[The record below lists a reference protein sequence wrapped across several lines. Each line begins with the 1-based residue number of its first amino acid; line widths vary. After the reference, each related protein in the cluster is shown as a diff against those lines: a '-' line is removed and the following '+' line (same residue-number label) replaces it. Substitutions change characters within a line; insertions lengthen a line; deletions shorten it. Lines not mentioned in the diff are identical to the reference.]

1 MMCWKH
7 GVVGLAF
14 TLAVVAGCK
23 QQCFLNECD
32 YEHYRQVGLTPR
44 LECDPKASI
53 EPATLAPPP
62 PSTVLDPDR
71 KIRYLSLAE
80 AIAIA
85 LEQGR
90 VGDQDPLE
98 TTLTSLI
105 NIGIPA
111 SSDTIRVLSLDPAIS
126 YEDIEA
132 SLARF
137 DAQWTTSLT
146 WTTTD
151 EPLNGLNQF
160 NTGTTAAL
168 NTSLL
173 KPLPTGGV
181 AGITFSTQ
189 YQFLT
194 HPPTGF
200 TLLNPAY
207 TPRLQFQFEQPILQ
221 GYGIEINQLR
231 ASHPGSV
238 LTPFPN
244 ASRVPG
250 ILITRLR
257 FDEQR
262 AEFQRRVNFML
273 RNVEISY
280 WNLYN
285 SYWTLYSREQA
296 MRQAYEAWKINKAR
310 YEAGR
315 IPVQDFAQTRAQ
327 YEMFRAQRLQQLGSG
342 TVNDGVLIRERV
354 LRALLGMPVEDGTRL
369 VPVDAPTLTPYQPD
383 WATAV
388 NDAMAQRPELFIARQ
403 DLKFQQLNLINAKNL
418 LLPDLRFTSTYALN
432 GIGSSLDGT
441 VSNALRSLA
450 SDRFVDWTVGLRL
463 NYTLGYRDA
472 RAQVRQGR
480 LAVARSF
487 AVLREQEQKA
497 QYGLTDD
504 WRHLFEYYN
513 LIQIERAQ
521 REAAAVQLQARFKEY
536 QAGRGTLDILLESQ
550 RVWAEALR
558 AEYDAITQYNNAIV
572 SFEFSRGTIGQFD
585 NVYISE
591 GPLPHC
597 AQERAV
603 EHERERTKAIVI
615 RERANPAL
623 TTACSAEQGCCG
635 VPELPAHEAP
645 TLPRIFDGQPP
656 VPEISE
662 PAPGES
668 LSEPRRL
675 NSKATQTE
683 GSGKAGTPPAPVSSV
698 SPLLISPKSMVP
710 AMEAPFPELPSLYQ
724 TGAKTEN
731 SSKTTPVPT
740 PSAKATQTEGSGKAS
755 TPPAPA
761 SNAALLLNPSKP
773 VVPAVERPFPA
784 LPSLNKTGGKPE
796 NSSKTSPVPAPS
808 ASGVPGFIIPDPSPS
823 AGSTARTPPPASR
836 LQYQQSKKPDGSNQ
850 PAPPPS
856 GVPGFIILSDPTPP
870 PAPSTGGDKSRSSL
884 PAALPPALPDGSPNH

>member
-1 MMCWKH
+1 MMRWKH

-23 QQCFLNECD
+23 QQCFLTECD
-32 YEHYRQVGLTPR
+32 YEHYRQVGLPPQ

-53 EPATLAPPP
+53 QPATLAPLP

-80 AIAIA
+80 VIATA

-90 VGDQDPLE
+90 IGDQDPLE

-111 SSDTIRVLSLDPAIS
+111 SSDTIRVLALDPAIS

-137 DAQWTTSLT
+137 DAQWTTSMS
-146 WTTTD
+146 WTATD

-160 NTGTTAAL
+160 NTGTTAIL

-181 AGITFSTQ
+181 TGITFSTQ
-189 YQFLT
+189 YQDLT

-207 TPRLQFQFEQPILQ
+207 TPRLQFQFEQPLLQ

-273 RNVEISY
+273 RNVEIAY
-280 WNLYN
+280 WNLYD

-296 MRQAYEAWKINKAR
+296 MRQAFEAWKINKAR
-310 YEAGR
+310 YDAGR
-315 IPVQDFAQTRAQ
+315 ISVQDFAQTRAQ
-327 YEMFRAQRLQQLGSG
+327 YESFRAQRLQQLGSG
-342 TVNDGVLIRERV
+342 TANDGVLIRERI

-369 VPVDAPTLTPYQPD
+369 VPIDAPTLTPYQPD

-432 GIGSSLDGT
+432 GIGKALDGT
-441 VSNALRSLA
+441 VSNALSSLA
-450 SDRFVDWTVGLRL
+450 SDRFVDWTLGLRL

-472 RAQVRQGR
+472 HAQVRQAR
-480 LAVARSF
+480 LAVARSY

-504 WRHLFEYYN
+504 WRHLFEYYQ
-513 LIQIERAQ
+513 LIQIQRAQ

-550 RVWAEALR
+550 RVWADALR
-558 AEYDAITQYNNAIV
+558 LEFDAITQYNNSIV
-572 SFEFSRGTIGQFD
+572 SFEFSRGTIAQFD

-603 EHERERTKAIVI
+603 EHERERTKAILL
-615 RERANPAL
+615 RERASPLL
-623 TTACSAEQGCCG
+623 TPCGAGQNCCG
-635 VPELPAHEAP
+635 MPQLPQNEAP
-645 TLPRIFDGQPP
+645 TLPRVFEGQPP

-662 PAPGES
+662 PAPVEP
-668 LSEPRRL
+668 LPEPRPN
-675 NSKATQTE
+675 NSKSTQSE
-683 GSGKAGTPPAPVSSV
+683 ASGKASPLLPPPASRV
-698 SPLLISPKSMVP
+698 SPLVLP
-710 AMEAPFPELPSLYQ
+710 AKPVTPAVGGTLPASPSLNPN
-724 TGAKTEN
+724 GASPGK
-731 SSKTTPVPT
+731 SSKTTPAPT
-740 PSAKATQTEGSGKAS
+740 P
-755 TPPAPA
+755 P
-761 SNAALLLNPSKP
+761 
-773 VVPAVERPFPA
+773 
-784 LPSLNKTGGKPE
+784 
-796 NSSKTSPVPAPS
+796 
-808 ASGVPGFIIPDPSPS
+808 ASGVPGFIILSEPVS
-823 AGSTARTPPPASR
+823 AASSNTRTPASR
-836 LQYQQSKKPDGSNQ
+836 LPNQPSTKPDGASK
-850 PAPPPS
+850 PSPWPTPPPS
-856 GVPGFIILSDPTPP
+856 GVPGFIILSDPTSAAAPP
-870 PAPSTGGDKSRSSL
+870 PAAMDKSRPGLPASL
-884 PAALPPALPDGSPNH
+884 PALLPNGSPNH